1 MLSYCFDCMAL
12 LISSE
17 MLDDFFKIIAVAIAC
32 FIAKKLIARRG

>member
-1 MLSYCFDCMAL
+1 MMAYLFDCMAL
-12 LISSE
+12 LINTQ